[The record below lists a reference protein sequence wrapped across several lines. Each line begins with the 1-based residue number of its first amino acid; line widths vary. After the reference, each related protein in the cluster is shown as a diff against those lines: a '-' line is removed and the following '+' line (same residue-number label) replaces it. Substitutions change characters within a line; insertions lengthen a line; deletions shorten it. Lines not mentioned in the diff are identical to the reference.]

1 MLAQKKIKEFNH
13 LILILMTLSK
23 SSSEVVSMVPGI
35 TIPALLTCTEI
46 KHLRSLKLLIGSSC
60 LKISLSSPFTHPL
73 S

>member
-35 TIPALLTCTEI
+35 TIPALLTCTAI
-46 KHLRSLKLLIGSSC
+46 KHL
-60 LKISLSSPFTHPL
+60 
-73 S
+73 